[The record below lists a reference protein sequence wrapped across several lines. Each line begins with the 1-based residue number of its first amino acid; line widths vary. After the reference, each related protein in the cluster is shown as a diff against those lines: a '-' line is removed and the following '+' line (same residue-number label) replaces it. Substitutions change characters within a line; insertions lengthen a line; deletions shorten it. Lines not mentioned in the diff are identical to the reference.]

1 MLAMRY
7 IPVYACSF
15 FLCHLPNLSF
25 PPLQALEI
33 NVASVSLRDRRD
45 KTWRKT
51 VLL

>member
-1 MLAMRY
+1 MLAVRY
-7 IPVYACSF
+7 TPEYACSF
-15 FLCHLPNLSF
+15 FLCHLPNLTF
-25 PPLQALEI
+25 LPLQAFEI